1 MSTNTTTRPR
11 QGETGQQAGQDGGT
25 PSGIDQQPPR
35 QQGPGLLERFWSEKK
50 NRLLTLMAGVFLVAF
65 LVPWSAPRVSA
76 AVNEAFLML
85 GEY

>member
-1 MSTNTTTRPR
+1 MTAPTTERAEATQPAP
-11 QGETGQQAGQDGGT
+11 QPGT
-25 PSGIDQQPPR
+25 DQQPPEPK
-35 QQGPGLLERFWSEKK
+35 GPGFLKRFWGEQK

-65 LVPWSAPRVSA
+65 FVPWSAPRVSA